1 MNWINKII
9 EIFQRWFSNKNK
21 RQITTVNP
29 ETTAVQNNIITSK
42 DKPDQAGPL
51 NEIIIG
57 NQQNNVTFN
66 RINDFESGQNWE
78 PLSNKHDSA
87 DFFSQ
92 VAGAGSAAGSAMYSA
107 HGLYRATVSPD
118 KLMTYNNGTLS
129 SITLNGDKFASHAG
143 FVNANTAVFAP
154 VLIFQFASMVT
165 GQYYFNGMANQ
176 LNSIQKGINQIL
188 QSYNNERIAKIKS
201 MTDKL
206 IEFEKNK
213 YFTLEDFV
221 AIDKIKMEL
230 STIRYEYLLAA
241 NQQLKQ
247 SLFPDKHIAANTT
260 AVSNV
265 GGIEVLK
272 IKTAALFGE
281 LKSDLQETYKDSG
294 ADGVFGKIGNFMERS
309 GKKADKLVQKV
320 NQSKFIFFLEA
331 ALEADKLYQYMLFM
345 ELKANL
351 SYKNPDENRLG
362 KIDQLYKALLT
373 FDEKKDSISQEVS
386 NASQSLQKELSAL
399 LSHYKE
405 NTLINETEISQN
417 EKEINQQFKKLDKYR
432 DSNKQLNMERQRIE
446 QAFISPIEFVIDN
459 RQGKGQIYVKKNG
472 DGSDLIN

>member
-9 EIFQRWFSNKNK
+9 EIFKRWFSKENK
-21 RQITTVNP
+21 RQIITVNT
-29 ETTAVQNNIITSK
+29 EITAAQNNILTSE
-42 DKPDQAGPL
+42 DKPKKAELL

-66 RINDFESGQNWE
+66 RMNDFKFDQNWE
-78 PLSNKHDSA
+78 PLSSKHDSA
-87 DFFSQ
+87 NFFSQ
-92 VAGAGSAAGSAMYSA
+92 VAGAGSAATSTLYSA
-107 HGLYRATVSPD
+107 QGLYRATVSPD

-129 SITLNGDKFASHAG
+129 SITLNGDKFGSHAG

-165 GQYYFNGMANQ
+165 GQYYFNGMTNQ
-176 LNSIQKGINQIL
+176 LNSIQKGIDQIL

-247 SLFPDKHIAANTT
+247 SLFPDKHTAEGTT
-260 AVSNV
+260 AISNV
-265 GGIEVLK
+265 GSIEVLK
-272 IKTAALFGE
+272 IKTAAFFGG
-281 LKSDLQETYKDSG
+281 LKSDLQEMYKDSA
-294 ADGVFGKIGNFMERS
+294 ADGVFSKIGNFMERS

-351 SYKNPDENRLG
+351 SYKNPDENRIG
-362 KIDQLYKALLT
+362 KIDQLYSALLA
-373 FDEKKDSISQEVS
+373 FDEDKDSISQEVRS
-386 NASQSLQKELSAL
+386 ASQSLQKELSAL

-405 NTLINETEISQN
+405 NTFMNETEISQN
-417 EKEINQQFKKLDKYR
+417 EREVSQQFKKLDKYR
-432 DSNKQLNMERQRIE
+432 DSNKQLKRERQKIE
-446 QAFISPIEFVIDN
+446 QAFISPVEFVIDN
-459 RQGKGQIYVKKNG
+459 RQGKEQIYIKKNN
-472 DGSDLIN
+472 DG

>member
-9 EIFQRWFSNKNK
+9 EIFKRWFSKK
-21 RQITTVNP
+21 TKHQIIAVNP
-29 ETTAVQNNIITSK
+29 EITAVQNNSFGSVEK
-42 DKPDQAGPL
+42 GNEAVLL

-66 RINDFESGQNWE
+66 RINNFQFGQDWE

-87 DFFSQ
+87 NFFSQ
-92 VAGAGSAAGSAMYSA
+92 VAGAGTAATSAMYSA
-107 HGLYRATVSPD
+107 QGLYRATVSPD

-129 SITLNGDKFASHAG
+129 SITLNGEKFASHAG
-143 FVNANTAVFAP
+143 FVNANTAVFSP
-154 VLIFQFASMVT
+154 ILIFQFASMVT
-165 GQYYFNGMANQ
+165 GQYYFNGMTNQ
-176 LNSIQKGINQIL
+176 LNSIQKGIDQIL

-221 AIDKIKMEL
+221 TIDKIKMEL

-247 SLFPDKHIAANTT
+247 SLFPDKVIIAGTT
-260 AVSNV
+260 PTPNV
-265 GGIEVLK
+265 GSTEVLK

-281 LKSDLQETYKDSG
+281 LKNDLQEIYQGSS
-294 ADGVFGKIGNFMERS
+294 ADGVFTKIGNFMERS

-351 SYKNPDENRLG
+351 SYKNPDENRIG
-362 KIDQLYKALLT
+362 KIDQLYNALLA

-386 NASQSLQKELSAL
+386 EASQNLQKELSAL

-405 NTLINETEISQN
+405 NSFMNETEISQN
-417 EKEINQQFKKLDKYR
+417 EREINQRFKKLDKYR
-432 DSNKQLNMERQRIE
+432 DSNKQLKLERQRIE
-446 QAFISPIEFVIDN
+446 QAFISPVEFVIDN
-459 RQGKGQIYVKKNG
+459 RQGKEQVYIKKNT
-472 DGSDLIN
+472 DGPDFIN